1 MRSRDASAAVP
12 TAFEVGGAVP
22 ALCALR
28 ARHRGHYLIAAAL
41 TIAAGLAS
49 RKFPGLLPAVL
60 GKYPGDAL
68 YAVLIYWLVALVL
81 NPPGLVRA
89 AGFALGFCF
98 AVELLQLW
106 QTPWLLA
113 IRANPFGHLVLGSH
127 FHAGDLLAYA
137 IGVLLAAA
145 LEAASLNL
153 RPGLR
158 PRGLRPGR

>member
-1 MRSRDASAAVP
+1 MRNSAACDVMRAASAGRAAGRSLS
-12 TAFEVGGAVP
+12 AFRSG
-22 ALCALR
+22 
-28 ARHRGHYLIAAAL
+28 HRSLYLIAALL

-49 RKFPGLLPAVL
+49 RKFPGLLPEAL

-81 NPPGLVRA
+81 NPPGFVRT

-106 QTPWLLA
+106 QAPWLVA

-137 IGVLLAAA
+137 LGGLFAVA
-145 LEAASLNL
+145 LESRVFSGLMACAL
-153 RPGLR
+153 RQ
-158 PRGLRPGR
+158 GRV